1 MSVFKTIGDRHVY
14 CRLLGMT
21 KQILYSIAAL
31 SLGFVGQ
38 SQAATW
44 SFNYSGAG
52 VSASGIITT
61 GSTLT
66 TFGGD
71 SGYFI
76 TGISG
81 QRNGVAI
88 AGLTQPANDP
98 TVGYTTSSD
107 GRWWFDNVLL
117 TSGGLDLWGPLF
129 STVDGKEF
137 NLYNNNGQYIDGYF
151 NTQTGGYQL
160 TNVDLNVSNGE
171 ETSRVPDCG
180 ATVSM
185 LGLSLVGL
193 AVIRRRFLG

>member
-1 MSVFKTIGDRHVY
+1 MIKRFIQSVLF
-14 CRLLGMT
+14 
-21 KQILYSIAAL
+21 L
-31 SLGFVGQ
+31 SLGFACT
-38 SQAATW
+38 SKAATW
-44 SFNYSGAG
+44 SFNYTGAG
-52 VSASGIITT
+52 VEASGVITT
-61 GSTLT
+61 GSSLV

-71 SGYFI
+71 SGYYI

-81 QRNGVAI
+81 ERNGVAI
-88 AGLTQPANDP
+88 AGLTQPASDP

-151 NTQTGGYQL
+151 NTQTGCYKL
-160 TNVDLNVSNGE
+160 TNVDLIVSNQ
-171 ETSRVPDCG
+171 RVPDCG

-193 AVIRRRFLG
+193 AALRRRFLR